1 MALTSW
7 THAAPRPSTGPVAVF
22 AGAIVFS
29 VAVLMAAAGASRPEL
44 ALPAAVLLLFGFS
57 AATAAFAWFAREPR
71 RAPGLGY
78 WDIAGALLLIGIA
91 LSVLV
96 EPGQLARLPG

>member
-7 THAAPRPSTGPVAVF
+7 THAAPRPSTGPIAVF
-22 AGAIVFS
+22 AGAIVLS
-29 VAVLMAAAGASRPEL
+29 AAVLMAAAGVSWPEL
-44 ALPAAVLLLFGFS
+44 ALPATVMLLFGFS
-57 AATAAFAWFAREPR
+57 AATAAFAWFTGEPR
-71 RAPGLGY
+71 RVPGLGY

-96 EPGQLARLPG
+96 EPGQLARLAG